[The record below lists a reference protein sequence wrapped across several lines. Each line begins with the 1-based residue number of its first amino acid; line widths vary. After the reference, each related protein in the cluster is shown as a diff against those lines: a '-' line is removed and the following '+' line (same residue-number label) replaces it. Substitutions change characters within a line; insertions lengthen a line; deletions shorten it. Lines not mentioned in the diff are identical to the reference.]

1 MAEKQDAVAKVLNRP
16 ITRRR
21 AIKSGGIAIVGLAFV
36 KPAID
41 TIFPKPAF
49 AQYVTAQGHP
59 SIEWQPPGLQT
70 DPNLELESH
79 GGGDD
84 LELEAESIVA
94 SYVVR
99 AKLCNVSDSI
109 PVTIDDWSFTTQILE
124 GPISSVTLS
133 PDPFPS
139 LTAGPPD
146 DCNDLFVTINTSSPI
161 WEKLKVRVF
170 ATGTATSI
178 PETAGPVRLTI
189 EIVPP

>member
-59 SIEWQPPGLQT
+59 SIEWQPPGLQ
-70 DPNLELESH
+70 DSNLFLTSD
-79 GGGDD
+79 GGGDGI
-84 LELEAESIVA
+84 ELVALSIVS

-99 AKLCNVSDSI
+99 ANLCNVSDSI